1 MKQKIWKIFLLLP
14 PLAAL
19 ILEIL
24 PYGAVLIFGEP
35 AMLLILLLFI
45 PALLGVWGTW
55 ISVPLSQAVISIVS
69 AVFLFIFRTKKSGS
83 TESKQNV

>member
-24 PYGAVLIFGEP
+24 PYGAVLIFGNRQRMAPSKEY
-35 AMLLILLLFI
+35 
-45 PALLGVWGTW
+45 
-55 ISVPLSQAVISIVS
+55 SI
-69 AVFLFIFRTKKSGS
+69 
-83 TESKQNV
+83 